1 MVWGKT
7 FQHFFTDK
15 QFMLEKSFKAAR
27 TCHVIFYA
35 ILSIFTGWHNWV
47 RLKEEGNF
55 EGGFL

>member
-35 ILSIFTGWHNWV
+35 ILSILQDGIIGW
-47 RLKEEGNF
+47 RMK
-55 EGGFL
+55 